1 MRSQGSEH
9 LFFRHFTRQGR
20 IDGLCILL
28 VTHLLPDRPRFIEA
42 LSRIGR
48 IGAILPKPKSVHGPT
63 LEWVSQHYP
72 VLPLNRRWTNDPDSI
87 IQQIAPLVAPHERLL
102 ILDIGGYFAK
112 TQVILS
118 EYFGP
123 RFLGVVE
130 MTENGHQRYE
140 QEVLATPVVS
150 VARSPLKQAEDIQ
163 IGLSVVYSAESLAR
177 NLNRTFNVCEAV
189 LFGYGKVGRSI
200 ARDLRCRNLHLGL
213 VETDVLRQVEAL
225 SHGFRLITKAEAL
238 SRAELVICST
248 GNGSLDLADLQALR
262 PGTMVASVTSADD
275 EFAFSLAQLPWP
287 SEEVCPHVLAL
298 NRPDGTQ
305 IYLLNRGE
313 AVNFVHGAVI
323 GEYVYLVLAEI
334 MEGIRM
340 LAAGPLAPGLFELPE
355 SAMRTIA
362 RHWLADFHGVDQH

>member
-9 LFFRHFTRQGR
+9 LFFRHFTEQGR
-20 IDGLCILL
+20 LDGLCILL
-28 VTHLLPDRPRFIEA
+28 GTHLLPDRPQFIQA
-42 LSRIGR
+42 LDQIGR

-63 LEWVSQHYP
+63 LTWAQQHYP
-72 VLPLNRRWTNDPDSI
+72 VLPLNRQWTNTPQGVI
-87 IQQIAPLVAPHERLL
+87 EHIAPLVAPHERLI
-102 ILDIGGYFAK
+102 ILDIGGYFAR
-112 TQVILS
+112 TQVTLS

-140 QEVLATPVVS
+140 QEVLATPVIS

-177 NLNRTFNVCEAV
+177 TLNRTFNVCQAA

-200 ARDLRCRNLHLGL
+200 ARELRCRNLHLEL

-225 SHGFRLITKAEAL
+225 SHGFKLVGKAEAL
-238 SRAELVICST
+238 GRAELVICST
-248 GNGSLDLADLQALR
+248 GNGALDLADLQQLR

-275 EFAFSLAQLPWP
+275 EFAFCLAQLPWP

-298 NRPDGTQ
+298 TRPDGST
-305 IYLLNRGE
+305 IFLLNRGE

-334 MEGIRM
+334 IEGVRQ
-340 LAAGPLAPGLFELPE
+340 LALQPLAPGLFDLPQ
-355 SAMRTIA
+355 STMRTIA
-362 RHWLADFHGVDQH
+362 RHWLADFHGVAQ

>member
-9 LFFRHFTRQGR
+9 LFFRHYIDQGR

-42 LSRIGR
+42 LGQMGR
-48 IGAILPKPKSVHGPT
+48 IAAILPKPKSVHAPT
-63 LEWVSQHYP
+63 LEWVSRHYP
-72 VLPLNRRWTNDPDSI
+72 VCTLNRQWTNDPDGVI
-87 IQQIAPLVAPHERLL
+87 AQIAPLVAPHERLI

-112 TQVILS
+112 TQATLS

-177 NLNRTFNVCEAV
+177 TLNRTFNVCEAA

-225 SHGFRLITKAEAL
+225 SHGFRLITKEEAL
-238 SRAELVICST
+238 RRAELVICST

-275 EFAFSLAQLPWP
+275 EFAFCLARLPWP

-298 NRPDGTQ
+298 NRPDGSQ

-340 LAAGPLAPGLFELPE
+340 LAAGPLAPSLLELPE
-355 SAMRTIA
+355 STMRAIA
-362 RHWLADFHGVDQH
+362 RHWLTDFHGVTE

>member
-1 MRSQGSEH
+1 
-9 LFFRHFTRQGR
+9 
-20 IDGLCILL
+20 
-28 VTHLLPDRPRFIEA
+28 
-42 LSRIGR
+42 
-48 IGAILPKPKSVHGPT
+48 
-63 LEWVSQHYP
+63 
-72 VLPLNRRWTNDPDSI
+72 
-87 IQQIAPLVAPHERLL
+87 
-102 ILDIGGYFAK
+102 
-112 TQVILS
+112 
-118 EYFGP
+118 
-123 RFLGVVE
+123 
-130 MTENGHQRYE
+130 
-140 QEVLATPVVS
+140 
-150 VARSPLKQAEDIQ
+150 
-163 IGLSVVYSAESLAR
+163 
-177 NLNRTFNVCEAV
+177 
-189 LFGYGKVGRSI
+189 
-200 ARDLRCRNLHLGL
+200 
-213 VETDVLRQVEAL
+213 
-225 SHGFRLITKAEAL
+225 
-238 SRAELVICST
+238 
-248 GNGSLDLADLQALR
+248 NGSLDLADLQALR